1 MLNKG
6 EVIEVIGLLGDI
18 VENSMIEVI
27 AVLMKLHYGVTA
39 EFIHKVYLPFS
50 ESLKGDFICNFL
62 NHEKIVKNTGNFGL
76 TRSLVVLSE
85 LLQVKDE
92 NVYTV
97 LKWCL
102 KRAYGKDGGQKA
114 GKLLSKFVL
123 DKTEGELFQLDFLNW
138 EAIGLREFS
147 AWAGDAV
154 KEANSDL
161 LEQAYIEFMD
171 KYSLPQR
178 VLMTGENRKE
188 TVEEPLRT
196 KSDVEQIAKVKSE
209 GKEKGEKAVLL
220 MVDLHAEINRIVN
233 ERTLLQMKVNEMAS
247 QLERTRAEKD
257 NLVGQRA
264 ETISKNNEL
273 LNIVRNRELE
283 LKVIESKM
291 AEMDE
296 RLRSAFSVDK
306 YQQNQELASLKND
319 LAKRLR
325 LEYKDFKE
333 LEAKEPTPQY
343 YEAVLCVVENIF
355 NTLRIKGI
363 NVKLDNEE

>member
-1 MLNKG
+1 
-6 EVIEVIGLLGDI
+6 
-18 VENSMIEVI
+18 
-27 AVLMKLHYGVTA
+27 
-39 EFIHKVYLPFS
+39 
-50 ESLKGDFICNFL
+50 
-62 NHEKIVKNTGNFGL
+62 
-76 TRSLVVLSE
+76 
-85 LLQVKDE
+85 
-92 NVYTV
+92 
-97 LKWCL
+97 
-102 KRAYGKDGGQKA
+102 
-114 GKLLSKFVL
+114 
-123 DKTEGELFQLDFLNW
+123 
-138 EAIGLREFS
+138 
-147 AWAGDAV
+147 
-154 KEANSDL
+154 
-161 LEQAYIEFMD
+161 
-171 KYSLPQR
+171 
-178 VLMTGENRKE
+178 
-188 TVEEPLRT
+188 
-196 KSDVEQIAKVKSE
+196 
-209 GKEKGEKAVLL
+209 
-220 MVDLHAEINRIVN
+220 
-233 ERTLLQMKVNEMAS
+233 MKVNEMAS

-264 ETISKNNEL
+264 ETMSKNNEL